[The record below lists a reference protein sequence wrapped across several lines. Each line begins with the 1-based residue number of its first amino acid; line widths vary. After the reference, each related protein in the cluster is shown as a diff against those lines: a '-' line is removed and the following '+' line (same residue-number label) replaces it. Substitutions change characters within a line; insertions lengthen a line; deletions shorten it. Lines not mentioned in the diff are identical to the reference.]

1 MILLTAASA
10 NHGREAGLCLKMR
23 IRAESCAILDER
35 YTRATEPCSTA
46 QSRMTGPHGLTWHSA
61 SAYRD
66 QSPRHRHHACF
77 RQWSS
82 GTVLSIAY
90 AAVQARAERETGAVA
105 SLCSVR
111 KVSAA
116 RSPMMMQGAMVF
128 PVVTRGMI
136 EPSAT
141 RSFSIP

>member
-10 NHGREAGLCLKMR
+10 NHGREAELCLKMC
-23 IRAESCAILDER
+23 IWAEPCAILDER

-46 QSRMTGPHGLTWHSA
+46 QFRMTDPHGLTRHPG
-61 SAYRD
+61 SAYRE
-66 QSPRHRHHACF
+66 QSPRHRHHVRF

-82 GTVLSIAY
+82 GTVLSIAQG
-90 AAVQARAERETGAVA
+90 AVQVRAERETGAIA

-111 KVSAA
+111 KVSAG

-128 PVVTRGMI
+128 PLVTRGMI

-141 RSFSIP
+141 RRFSIP